1 MAYIAFVR
9 RHAEAAGI
17 AKIIPPQGSWEP
29 DFTFD
34 KKRKVPTKLLS
45 VHQLQTKDTSAAVKH
60 FWEDY
65 NAFLDASG
73 SNKPKKKP
81 TFIGQEIDL
90 YALYRVTMKRGG
102 YHKVS
107 EDKTWKEIV
116 AALQVSVQTTHLF
129 VAPHAASLPCFSPAP
144 LLMPPFYC
152 SDRG

>member
-1 MAYIAFVR
+1 MEGNQEPSEGPTFRPSAEEWRDPMAYIAFVR

-17 AKIIPPQGSWEP
+17 AKIIPPNFEP
-29 DFTFD
+29 DFAFD

-65 NAFLDASG
+65 NAFLEASG
-73 SNKPKKKP
+73 SNRPKKKP

-102 YHKVS
+102 YHSVT

-116 AALQVSVQTTHLF
+116 AALQVSVKMT
-129 VAPHAASLPCFSPAP
+129 PSCRGSS
-144 LLMPPFYC
+144 C
-152 SDRG
+152 S